1 VCEGDGLDVDEGDG
15 LLGVGADEGNVG
27 AVLGG
32 DVLLGDVV
40 FGHEGLA
47 GGDLEVGA
55 VEGARKE
62 FADAAGDG
70 LLEAVVDAAAVRAS
84 EDVYADRADGCALG
98 ARRET
103 CTPIGPM
110 GAPWGPAGVWTVH
123 LLQKMSLSMASG
135 RAGRPRWSL
144 MAVCRSRGRSCGR

>member
-98 ARRET
+98 ARR
-103 CTPIGPM
+103 CVD
-110 GAPWGPAGVWTVH
+110 GALVAEDVLVDGFWEGREAEVELDGG
-123 LLQKMSLSMASG
+123 LSKS
-135 RAGRPRWSL
+135 
-144 MAVCRSRGRSCGR
+144 RSVMW

>member
-1 VCEGDGLDVDEGDG
+1 MCEGDGLDVDEGDG

-70 LLEAVVDAAAVRAS
+70 LLEAVVDAAAARAS
-84 EDVYADRADGCALG
+84 EDVYADRADGGALG
-98 ARRET
+98 ARRGVDGALVAEDVLVDGFWE
-103 CTPIGPM
+103 GP
-110 GAPWGPAGVWTVH
+110 
-123 LLQKMSLSMASG
+123 
-135 RAGRPRWSL
+135 GRPRWSL
-144 MAVCRSRGRSCGR
+144 MAASKSRSVMW

>member
-40 FGHEGLA
+40 FRHEGLA

-98 ARRET
+98 ARR
-103 CTPIGPM
+103 CVD
-110 GAPWGPAGVWTVH
+110 GALVAEDVLVDGFWEGREAEVELDGG
-123 LLQKMSLSMASG
+123 LSKS
-135 RAGRPRWSL
+135 
-144 MAVCRSRGRSCGR
+144 RSVMW

>member
-1 VCEGDGLDVDEGDG
+1 LALTRRCLVCEGDGLDVDEGDG

-98 ARRET
+98 ARR
-103 CTPIGPM
+103 CVD
-110 GAPWGPAGVWTVH
+110 GALVAEDVLVDGFWEGREAEVELDGG
-123 LLQKMSLSMASG
+123 LSKS
-135 RAGRPRWSL
+135 
-144 MAVCRSRGRSCGR
+144 RSVMW